1 MFVGESNKG
10 KTSLLM
16 ALTRK
21 GKVNQ
26 YQDVRLNVNRKPL
39 STVGVEL
46 GDWEYAKQT
55 SLLLVGKKVTF
66 MTWDFGGQV
75 SSSLLT
81 CFTINWNIL
90 TLQEEY
96 YATHQ
101 CFLSSHALYILVW
114 NVLDGNAGV
123 EKLRPWLENIE
134 VTNTVTYNCV
144 MW

>member
-1 MFVGESNKG
+1 MKLMFVGESNKG

-26 YQDVRLNVNRKPL
+26 YQDVRLNLNRKPL
-39 STVGVEL
+39 STVGVDL

-55 SLLLVGKKVTF
+55 SLLLAGKKVTF

-81 CFTINWNIL
+81 CFTIN
-90 TLQEEY
+90 
-96 YATHQ
+96 
-101 CFLSSHALYILVW
+101 
-114 NVLDGNAGV
+114 
-123 EKLRPWLENIE
+123 
-134 VTNTVTYNCV
+134 
-144 MW
+144 